1 MNIKAIVTNAALI
14 TSLVFSLNA
23 SSAEIIDRVAVV
35 VDDDVIM
42 ETELQERI
50 QQIAYKAQQ
59 QGSQLPPASEV
70 RKQIMD
76 QMILESLQQQMGR
89 RAGVR
94 ISDQQLNQ
102 AMTTVAKGMGSSLDQ
117 FRQTLEADGSYNET
131 REQIRRELILRQV
144 QSGNISGKVIITDQE
159 VDAYLDSVEGDVLK
173 ALQYRVTHIM
183 LPLEEGKD
191 IADGEILL
199 SKATT
204 EINAGIPLLQ
214 WLDIHNRSGK
224 SPLQGGDLGWRKA
237 DDLPSI
243 FADVVPTLSKGEA
256 IGPIESGA
264 GLHVVQVTS
273 ITGGEKLIEQTHARH
288 ILVKPS
294 QVRSDQQCE
303 DLLADL
309 RNQIV
314 NGNSDFA
321 DLAKTHT
328 EDIGSAQEG
337 GDLGWASPGQFVPAF
352 EEALARTNIDEVT
365 RPFKSQFGWHIIQV
379 LERRQHDVSQDL
391 LRQQAYGKLYDRK
404 FATELET
411 WLTRI
416 RDEAYVDI
424 KTTS

>member
-1 MNIKAIVTNAALI
+1 MNIKAIVTNAVLI
-14 TSLVFSLNA
+14 TSLLFSLNA
-23 SSAEIIDRVAVV
+23 SSAEVIDRVAVV

-42 ETELQERI
+42 ATELEERV

-59 QGSQLPPASEV
+59 QGSQLPPASEI
-70 RKQIMD
+70 RKQVMD
-76 QMILESLQQQMGR
+76 QMILESLQLQMGR

-102 AMTTVAKGMGSSLDQ
+102 AMATVAKGMGSSLDQ
-117 FRQTLEADGSYNET
+117 FRQSLEADGAYNEA

-144 QSGNISGKVIITDQE
+144 QSGNISGKVIITDLE

-183 LPLEEGKD
+183 LPLEEGEDK
-191 IADGEILL
+191 AGGKVLL
-199 SKATT
+199 STAAT
-204 EINAGIPLLQ
+204 EINDGVPLLQ

-224 SPLQGGDLGWRKA
+224 APLQGGDLGWRKT

-243 FADVVPTLSKGEA
+243 FAEIVPTLDKGEA

-273 ITGGEKLIEQTHARH
+273 ISGGEKLIEQTHARH

-309 RNQIV
+309 RSQII
-314 NGNSDFA
+314 NGDADFA
-321 DLAKTHT
+321 DLAQANT

-365 RPFKSQFGWHIIQV
+365 MPFKSQFGWHIIQV
-379 LERRQHDVSQDL
+379 LERRDHDVSQDL
-391 LRQQAYGKLYDRK
+391 LRQQAYGKLYERK
-404 FATELET
+404 FSTELET
-411 WLTRI
+411 WLQRI

-424 KTTS
+424 KATS

>member
-1 MNIKAIVTNAALI
+1 MNIKTIASTAALI
-14 TSLVFSLNA
+14 TSLIFSLNTN
-23 SSAEIIDRVAVV
+23 SAQIIDRVAVV

-42 ETELQERI
+42 ETELEERI
-50 QQIAYKAQQ
+50 LQITYKAQQ
-59 QGSQLPPASEV
+59 QGSQLPPATEV
-70 RKQIMD
+70 RKQVID

-102 AMTTVAKGMGSSLDQ
+102 AMTTVAKGMGTSLDQ
-117 FRQTLEADGSYNET
+117 FRQTLEADGSYDET
-131 REQIRRELILRQV
+131 RNQVRRELILRQV

-159 VDAYLDSVEGDVLK
+159 VDAYLDSVEGDALK

-183 LPLEEGKD
+183 LPLEAGDNK
-191 IADGEILL
+191 INGEKLL
-199 SKATT
+199 TTATK
-204 EINAGIPLLQ
+204 EINDGVPLLQ

-224 SPLQGGDLGWRKA
+224 APLQGGDLGWRKT

-243 FADVVPTLSKGEA
+243 FADIVPKLSKGEA
-256 IGPIESGA
+256 IGPIVSGA

-273 ITGGEKLIEQTHARH
+273 ITGGAKLIEQTHARH

-294 QVRSDQQCE
+294 QVRTDQQCE
-303 DLLADL
+303 KLLADL
-309 RNQIV
+309 RKQIV
-314 NGNSDFA
+314 NGNADFA

-352 EEALARTNIDEVT
+352 EEALARTEINEVT
-365 RPFKSQFGWHIIQV
+365 QPFKSQFGWHLIEV

-404 FATELET
+404 FSTELET

>member
-1 MNIKAIVTNAALI
+1 MNIKAIVTNAVLI
-14 TSLVFSLNA
+14 TSLIFSLNA
-23 SSAEIIDRVAVV
+23 SSAEVIDRVAVV

-42 ETELQERI
+42 ATELEERV

-59 QGSQLPPASEV
+59 QGSQLPPASEI
-70 RKQIMD
+70 RKQVMD
-76 QMILESLQQQMGR
+76 QMILESLQLQMGR

-102 AMTTVAKGMGSSLDQ
+102 AMDTVAKNMGSSLDQ
-117 FRQTLEADGSYNET
+117 FRQSLEADGSYNET

-144 QSGNISGKVIITDQE
+144 QSGNISGKVIITDLE

-183 LPLEEGKD
+183 LPLEEGEDK
-191 IADGEILL
+191 AGGKVLL
-199 SKATT
+199 SKAAT
-204 EINAGIPLLQ
+204 EINDGVPLLQ

-224 SPLQGGDLGWRKA
+224 APLQGGDLGWRKT

-243 FADVVPTLSKGEA
+243 FAEIVPTLDKGEA

-273 ITGGEKLIEQTHARH
+273 ISGGEKLIEQTHARH

-309 RNQIV
+309 RSQII
-314 NGNSDFA
+314 NGDADFA
-321 DLAKTHT
+321 DLAQANT

-365 RPFKSQFGWHIIQV
+365 MPFKSQFGWHIIQV
-379 LERRQHDVSQDL
+379 LERRDHDVSQDL
-391 LRQQAYGKLYDRK
+391 LRQQAYGKLYERK
-404 FATELET
+404 FSTELET
-411 WLTRI
+411 WLQRI

-424 KTTS
+424 KATS

>member
-1 MNIKAIVTNAALI
+1 MNIKAIVTNAALV
-14 TSLVFSLNA
+14 TSLLFSLNA
-23 SSAEIIDRVAVV
+23 SSAQVIDRVAVV

-42 ETELQERI
+42 ATELEERV

-59 QGSQLPPASEV
+59 QGAQLPPASEV
-70 RKQIMD
+70 RKQVID
-76 QMILESLQQQMGR
+76 QMILESLQLQMGS

-102 AMTTVAKGMGSSLDQ
+102 AMATVAKGMGSSLDQ
-117 FRQTLEADGSYNET
+117 FRQSLEADGAYNEA

-144 QSGNISGKVIITDQE
+144 QSGNISGKVIITDLE
-159 VDAYLDSVEGDVLK
+159 VDAYLDSVEGALLK

-183 LPLEEGKD
+183 LPIEEG
-191 IADGEILL
+191 ADKAAGKVLL
-199 SKATT
+199 STAAI
-204 EINAGIPLLQ
+204 EINNGIPLLQ
-214 WLDIHNRSGK
+214 WLDIHNSSGK
-224 SPLQGGDLGWRKA
+224 APLQGGDLGWRTS

-243 FADVVPTLSKGEA
+243 FAEVVPALDKGEA
-256 IGPIESGA
+256 MGPIESGA

-273 ITGGEKLIEQTHARH
+273 ISGGEKLIEQTHARH

-294 QVRSDQQCE
+294 QMRSDQQCE

-309 RNQIV
+309 RSQII
-314 NGNSDFA
+314 NGDADFA
-321 DLAKTHT
+321 DLAQAHT

-352 EEALARTNIDEVT
+352 EEALAVTNIDAIT
-365 RPFKSQFGWHIIQV
+365 PPFKSQFGWHIIQV
-379 LERRQHDVSQDL
+379 LERRDHDVSQDL

-404 FATELET
+404 FSTELET
-411 WLTRI
+411 WLQRI

-424 KTTS
+424 KATS